1 MTWPRVDDLR
11 TIEFGSPGALRTRL
25 TDLVLRG
32 QKRAT
37 AGLRIEYEVDGEPLE
52 HVGEVLAV
60 LGNDGEPVGTIEV
73 TQVDVVPFDQVT
85 WEFADAEGE
94 GFTDID
100 DWRAQHRSFWEGF
113 SAERIQAHLG
123 DPHWTLRGDTEIVC
137 VWFRLLDS
145 AAAPDTAD

>member
-1 MTWPRVDDLR
+1 MR
-11 TIEFGSPGALRTRL
+11 TIEFGSPGALRTQL

-37 AGLRIEYEVDGEPLE
+37 AGLRIEYEVDGERLE
-52 HVGEVLAV
+52 RVGEVLAV

-113 SAERIQAHLG
+113 SAKRIQAHLG
-123 DPHWTLRGDTEIVC
+123 DAQWSIRGDTEVVC

-145 AAAPDTAD
+145 GASADAAD